1 MEEVENRMFPKFLNV
16 LITSIV
22 LALAGWMG
30 LFFLF
35 QFTTPLLGPRWAF
48 FFLFTMALSGTS
60 LPIIYFF
67 NLRFFSDPPANAVVL
82 IRQSIWVGIFF
93 DLLAWLQLGRVL
105 NPILALILAVGIII
119 VENLIRMAE
128 RSHWRPTQENNE

>member
-1 MEEVENRMFPKFLNV
+1 MFPKFINV
-16 LITSIV
+16 FITSLV
-22 LALAGWMG
+22 LAIAGWLG

-35 QFTTPLLGPRWAF
+35 QFTTPLLGPRWGF
-48 FFLFTMALSGTS
+48 FFLFTVALSGTS

-67 NLRFFSDPPANAVVL
+67 NLRFFSDPPATTIVM
-82 IRQSIWVGIFF
+82 IRQAIWVGIFF

-105 NPILALILAVGIII
+105 NPILALVLAVGIII

-128 RSHWRPTQENNE
+128 RSRWHPTQENDE

>member
-1 MEEVENRMFPKFLNV
+1 MEEVKNRMFPKFQNV

-22 LALAGWMG
+22 LALAGWLG

-48 FFLFTMALSGTS
+48 FFLFIFALSGTS
-60 LPIIYFF
+60 LPIVYFF
-67 NLRFFSDPPANAVVL
+67 NLRFFSEPPANAVVL

-105 NPILALILAVGIII
+105 NSILALILAVGIII

-128 RSHWRPTQENNE
+128 RSHWRPSQENNE